1 MDGLDLSWMIFPALL
16 YTRIDD
22 GQFHTKVHGMDSAQ
36 KVKPLEPLSEKLFE

>member
-1 MDGLDLSWMIFPALL
+1 MIFPALL